1 MMIKFLPVPKSCQI
15 YGEDRLSCKS
25 AVYTACSAFAPYQA
39 TLADYFARISCPL
52 ATDATGGITLCYDAA
67 LAPDAYVID
76 TKETP
81 VVYASAPEGLCYALA
96 SLLQMVKKGEG
107 EITLPRVRIED
118 RPDKPYR
125 SLMCDLARC
134 WHPFWQLLQ
143 FVDVCFLYKI
153 NYLHL
158 HFADDQ
164 RYTLPSKAFP
174 LLNDPKESYT
184 EREIAYLNEYAA
196 ARGVKLVPEIE
207 CPGHAAI
214 LNAHY
219 PEVFGIRQDRE
230 GEALFTELGIKVDH
244 RSLINAGSAV
254 AFEGVKTLFAEVC
267 EMFPRSEYIHIGGDE
282 AAIKLWYT
290 CADTRAYM
298 EEQGISDVYE
308 LYSEYVAR
316 VTDYVLSLGKTPM
329 VWEGF
334 PKLGAERIDRRT
346 VVIAWESHYHLAPD
360 LLEEG
365 FKIINATWQPLYLVP
380 SLTRRWDFRDI
391 LSWNVHNWQHW
402 WEHSVATKT
411 PINVP
416 PTENVLG
423 SILCSWGM
431 TYEQEMSRVLE
442 NLMAMSERIW
452 NVERT
457 LSDAEYKKTF
467 GGVYDVVSRLLVA
480 DAAKRSEGGK

>member
-1 MMIKFLPVPKSCQI
+1 MIKLLPTPKSCQTF
-15 YGEDRLSCKS
+15 GEELASCKA
-25 AVYTACSAFAPYQA
+25 AVCADAAFAPYQA
-39 TLADYFARISCPL
+39 TLADYFARIDRPL
-52 ATDATGGITLCYDAA
+52 AIDTEGGIALCFDAA

-76 TKETP
+76 TQAVPT
-81 VVYASAPEGLCYALA
+81 VYASSPEGLCYAFA
-96 SLLQMVKKGEG
+96 SLLQMVKKGEQG
-107 EITLPRVRIED
+107 ITLPRVRIED

-125 SLMCDLARC
+125 SLMCDLSRC
-134 WHPFWQLLQ
+134 WHPFWQVLQ
-143 FVDVCFLYKI
+143 FVDICFLYKI

-184 EREIAYLNEYAA
+184 EEQIAYLNDYAA
-196 ARGVKLVPEIE
+196 ARGVNLVPEIE

-219 PEVFGIRQDRE
+219 PEVFGIRQDSE
-230 GEALFTELGIKVDH
+230 GEALFTELGVKVDH

-267 EMFPRSEYIHIGGDE
+267 EMFPKSEYIHIGGDE

-298 EEQGISDVYE
+298 TEKGITDVYE

-316 VTDYVLSLGKTPM
+316 VTDYILSLGKTPM

-360 LLEEG
+360 LFAEG

-380 SLTRRWDFRDI
+380 SLTKRWDTWDI
-391 LSWNVHNWQHW
+391 LNWNVYNWQHW

-411 PINVP
+411 PINVA

-423 SILCSWGM
+423 SILCSWEM
-431 TYEQEMSRVLE
+431 TYEQEMGRLME
-442 NLMAMSERIW
+442 NLLAMSERVW
-452 NVERT
+452 NVERVLT
-457 LSDAEYKKTF
+457 DDGYNASYKKVCT
-467 GGVYDVVSRLLVA
+467 RLGQLMVA
-480 DAAKRSEGGK
+480 RERGK

>member
-164 RYTLPSKAFP
+164 RYTLPSRLYPNVTSNNRHYTFEDIEAF
-174 LLNDPKESYT
+174 
-184 EREIAYLNEYAA
+184 RAYAN
-196 ARGVKLVPEIE
+196 ARGIILVPEFE
-207 CPGHAAI
+207 VPGHAAM
-214 LNAHY
+214 LVKTY
-219 PEVFGIRQDRE
+219 PEIF
-230 GEALFTELGIKVDH
+230 ALRNDGKDDA
-244 RSLINAGSAV
+244 SLITEEGLVITADNIICAGSEA
-254 AFEGVKTLFAEVC
+254 C
-267 EMFPRSEYIHIGGDE
+267 EKAIRDMIGEICQMFPETPYIHIGGDE
-282 AAIKLWYT
+282 ANIKAWNN
-290 CADTRAYM
+290 CSECVRYM
-298 EEQGISDVYE
+298 QEHNCNWIFFNIESVYSDWRCLDVELQKSFALSLCEILEQYLYDYYEGCYDDEFDESGVELKEEQVRNLIQFLKENKETIDSEIEGSIE
-308 LYSEYVAR
+308 LRAGLGEDGFAYVQR
-316 VTDYVLSLGKTPM
+316 FVLHLHYGNEGLKRYLSLI
-329 VWEGF
+329 F
-334 PKLGAERIDRRT
+334 LLI
-346 VVIAWESHYHLAPD
+346 HLRKQA
-360 LLEEG
+360 
-365 FKIINATWQPLYLVP
+365 FY
-380 SLTRRWDFRDI
+380 
-391 LSWNVHNWQHW
+391 
-402 WEHSVATKT
+402 
-411 PINVP
+411 
-416 PTENVLG
+416 
-423 SILCSWGM
+423 
-431 TYEQEMSRVLE
+431 
-442 NLMAMSERIW
+442 
-452 NVERT
+452 
-457 LSDAEYKKTF
+457 
-467 GGVYDVVSRLLVA
+467 
-480 DAAKRSEGGK
+480 

>member
-1 MMIKFLPVPKSCQI
+1 MIKLLPTPKSCRTF
-15 YGEDRLSCKS
+15 GEELASCKLAVS
-25 AVYTACSAFAPYQA
+25 ASHSAFAPYQA
-39 TLADYFARISCPL
+39 TLVDYFSRIGLAL
-52 ATDATGGITLCYDAA
+52 ATDAEGGITLCFDAA
-67 LAPDAYVID
+67 LAADAYVID
-76 TKETP
+76 TQAAPT
-81 VVYASAPEGLCYALA
+81 VYASSPEGLCYAFA
-96 SLLQMVKKGEG
+96 SLLQMVKKGG
-107 EITLPRVRIED
+107 QGITLPRVRIED

-125 SLMCDLARC
+125 SLMCDLSRC

-174 LLNDPKESYT
+174 LLNDPGESYT
-184 EREIAYLNEYAA
+184 PEQIAYLNDYAA
-196 ARGVKLVPEIE
+196 ARGVNLVPEIE

-214 LNAHY
+214 LNTHY
-219 PEVFGIRQDRE
+219 PEVFGIRQDSE
-230 GEALFTELGIKVDH
+230 GEALFTELGVRVDH
-244 RSLINAGSAV
+244 RSLINAGSAA

-267 EMFPRSEYIHIGGDE
+267 EMFPNSEYIHIGGDE

-298 EEQGISDVYE
+298 AEKGITDVYE

-316 VTDYVLSLGKTPM
+316 VTDHILSLGRTPM

-360 LLEEG
+360 LLAEG

-380 SLTRRWDFRDI
+380 SLTKRWSYWDI
-391 LSWNVHNWQHW
+391 LNWNVHNWQHW
-402 WEHSVATKT
+402 WEHSVATKN
-411 PINVP
+411 PINVA

-423 SILCSWGM
+423 SILCSWEM
-431 TYEQEMSRVLE
+431 TYEQEMGRLME
-442 NLMAMSERIW
+442 NLLAMSERVW
-452 NVERT
+452 NVERV
-457 LSDAEYKKTF
+457 LSDDGYNASYKKICT
-467 GGVYDVVSRLLVA
+467 RLGHLMVA
-480 DAAKRSEGGK
+480 KERGK

>member
-1 MMIKFLPVPKSCQI
+1 MIKLLPTPKSCQTF
-15 YGEDRLSCKS
+15 GEELASCKA
-25 AVYTACSAFAPYQA
+25 AVCADAAFAPYQA
-39 TLADYFARISCPL
+39 TLADYFARIDRPL
-52 ATDATGGITLCYDAA
+52 AIDTEGGIALCFDAA

-76 TKETP
+76 TQAVPT
-81 VVYASAPEGLCYALA
+81 VYASSPEGLCYAFA
-96 SLLQMVKKGEG
+96 SLLQMVKKGEQG
-107 EITLPRVRIED
+107 ITLPRVRIED

-125 SLMCDLARC
+125 SLMCDLSRC
-134 WHPFWQLLQ
+134 WHPFWQVLQ
-143 FVDVCFLYKI
+143 FVDICFLYKI

-184 EREIAYLNEYAA
+184 EEQIAYLNDYAA
-196 ARGVKLVPEIE
+196 ARGVNLVPEIE

-219 PEVFGIRQDRE
+219 PEVFGIRQDSE
-230 GEALFTELGIKVDH
+230 GEALFTELGVRVDH
-244 RSLINAGSAV
+244 RSLINAGSAA

-267 EMFPRSEYIHIGGDE
+267 EMFPNSEYIHIGGDE

-298 EEQGISDVYE
+298 AEKGITDVYE
-308 LYSEYVAR
+308 LYSEYGAR
-316 VTDYVLSLGKTPM
+316 VTDHILSLGRTPM

-360 LLEEG
+360 LLAEG

-380 SLTRRWDFRDI
+380 SLTKRWSYWDI
-391 LSWNVHNWQHW
+391 LNWNVHNWQHW
-402 WEHSVATKT
+402 WEHSVATKN
-411 PINVP
+411 PINVA

-423 SILCSWGM
+423 SILCSWEM
-431 TYEQEMSRVLE
+431 TYEQEMGRLME
-442 NLMAMSERIW
+442 NLLAMSERVW
-452 NVERT
+452 NVERV
-457 LSDAEYKKTF
+457 LSDDGYNASYKKICT
-467 GGVYDVVSRLLVA
+467 RLGHLMVA
-480 DAAKRSEGGK
+480 KERGK